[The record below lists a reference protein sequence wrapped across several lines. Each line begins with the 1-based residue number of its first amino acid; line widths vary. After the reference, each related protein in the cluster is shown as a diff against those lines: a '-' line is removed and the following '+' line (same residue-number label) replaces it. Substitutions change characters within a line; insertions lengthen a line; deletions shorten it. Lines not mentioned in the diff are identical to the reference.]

1 MATDGFSSISLV
13 LPLLKC
19 KKRLEREKGLSE
31 LKKLIETNQALP
43 EDLKDLQSSLSV
55 ILTSSSSLDGSN
67 AWEEK
72 HGALLAT
79 NLLIDK
85 KKATEEFKD
94 SFIGLVSHLLEHNES
109 RIRLLTG

>member
-1 MATDGFSSISLV
+1 MATDGTSSISLV

-31 LKKLIETNQALP
+31 LKNLIETNQALP

-55 ILTSSSSLDGSN
+55 ILSAPSPDESN
-67 AWEEK
+67 EWEEK
-72 HGALLAT
+72 HGALLAA

-85 KKATEEFKD
+85 KKASEEFKD
-94 SFIGLVSHLLEHNES
+94 NLKGLVSHLLEHDES